1 MNLLNALKLTALMTA
16 GTAYGAFA
24 QQKPQVEKKK
34 PQTEIKSVV
43 KGDTTST
50 YESKR
55 DSLDRLIMERKTK
68 SMWREEEKNSG
79 KTVEVP
85 ELPKLPAAKTPQREL
100 TDEEKFK
107 LRRSKQTD
115 EQNRAED
122 SLMQVPGY
130 AERMWKALGEQ
141 KKKAQ
146 TNKDQQ
152 RLKELEDQTAYLL
165 QHIAMLQQ
173 ALKATTDSLKM
184 KNLQRVDS
192 IETNNYI
199 YNTVEVKP
207 KKVIPPW
214 EFSTGP
220 TRLWIAGPK
229 ADPNRDQL
237 GPIDDHYN
245 IVQTPVN
252 GWFVDVTSRDF
263 DAEGFLSLLSTEFY
277 VAIFNGV
284 ELPELVSIGDTD
296 NSGLYEYT
304 VDGSKLLTYGQA
316 SLNMGKEFRAGM
328 FGFEPK
334 LNLGVHYQDVPE
346 LKMKDSSVKT
356 DRWTEQAMEAN
367 RFSAFG
373 KASFR
378 IAFYPWEEKRLIEAD
393 KEKNAKRKADKQLPD
408 KEKTRALVIYLGINA
423 FDTTQKP
430 VQANPYSGVGPF
442 NGKDQFFW
450 HVDLG
455 LAYKF

>member
-130 AERMWKALGEQ
+130 PERMWKAYAEQ

-146 TNKDQQ
+146 ADKDQK

-173 ALKATTDSLKM
+173 ALQTATDSLKM

-192 IETNNYI
+192 VETTNYVYQGTPEI
-199 YNTVEVKP
+199 TEERPMTIGVGIGEYRVM
-207 KKVIPPW
+207 
-214 EFSTGP
+214 
-220 TRLWIAGPK
+220 GPK
-229 ADPNRDQL
+229 FDENVPQL
-237 GPIDDHYN
+237 GPIDNEYSLVDK
-245 IVQTPVN
+245 PVK
-252 GWFVDVTSRDF
+252 FLFIDV
-263 DAEGFLSLLSTEFY
+263 LSPSFGKKGIGKALYAHARGEFY
-277 VAIFNGV
+277 EDGV
-284 ELPELVSIGDTD
+284 IEGHIEDEINDGLLYRYKTSQRDALNVYQLGFTWRPMIGKGLVRVEPSLNVGGQYQKTPKFDIEDGYKMTRSQEQTVKQNSLSMYADAGIDICVYLVD
-296 NSGLYEYT
+296 NEKLEDNRKKKTAVLFFLGAH
-304 VDGSKLLTYGQA
+304 GSKSTQSMSPRNPFSGQ
-316 SLNMGKEFRAGM
+316 G
-328 FGFEPK
+328 
-334 LNLGVHYQDVPE
+334 Y
-346 LKMKDSSVKT
+346 
-356 DRWTEQAMEAN
+356 
-367 RFSAFG
+367 
-373 KASFR
+373 
-378 IAFYPWEEKRLIEAD
+378 
-393 KEKNAKRKADKQLPD
+393 
-408 KEKTRALVIYLGINA
+408 
-423 FDTTQKP
+423 
-430 VQANPYSGVGPF
+430 GVGE
-442 NGKDQFFW
+442 DQWALRFQAGF
-450 HVDLG
+450 
-455 LAYKF
+455 AIKP